1 MFSRQKVAIIPV
13 LDCPLRD
20 QNYYFKTS
28 AAPKI
33 LCSVSVTFTHSQY
46 LETTV
51 RTHTGNSSPFCILH
65 NRMISTCGQDFLTF
79 CFEIPTLQPIY
90 AECFCSWGKK

>member
-1 MFSRQKVAIIPV
+1 MFSRHNIAITPV

-33 LCSVSVTFTHSQY
+33 LCSMSITFARTVSSWKPWRGHIQA
-46 LETTV
+46 
-51 RTHTGNSSPFCILH
+51 
-65 NRMISTCGQDFLTF
+65 
-79 CFEIPTLQPIY
+79 IPAHFIFY
-90 AECFCSWGKK
+90 IAGR